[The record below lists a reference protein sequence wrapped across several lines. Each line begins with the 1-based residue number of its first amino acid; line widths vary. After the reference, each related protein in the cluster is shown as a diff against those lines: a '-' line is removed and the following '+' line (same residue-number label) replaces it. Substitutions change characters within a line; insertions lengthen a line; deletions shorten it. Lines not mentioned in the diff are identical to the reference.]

1 MRTLGRLVVGL
12 VLSAPAFFACGSK
25 GSPTFTGGGGSSSGG
40 SSDDSGG
47 SSSGFVGDDSG
58 FPVLTLDAD
67 MQAGSGSSKC
77 KGGLYQG
84 TFAGSY
90 SSSLT
95 LVGLP
100 LTVTGNVQL
109 QLHQE
114 GSGTQMCMLAG
125 EALKCS
131 DVFAL
136 QDGTITG
143 VANGD
148 DAGGGY
154 PYYCVMTGTLNCA
167 KGVLVGGWID
177 CTYCLGPL
185 NDGGMSC
192 ATGGTGGGKG
202 GGMLTGTGGQFGGP
216 LTASYDTN
224 TTSFVNGSWNGSE
237 ALVGMGVWYGPDG
250 GPDGAPVER
259 LPLGL
264 RLRPRHVHAGELRND
279 PLRRVGYV
287 GREVQVVFFGDA
299 PASRG
304 RHLRALSRPLLPAPR
319 APARRARS
327 QGHRGA
333 RGLDARA
340 AGRPAT
346 SASPTSRSRSTTPS
360 ARFATTGST
369 ATRPTRA
376 CPPRSSRSSTPPRRR
391 RARSASSSGR
401 WTATRPTTR
410 SRPRRRPLAR

>member
-1 MRTLGRLVVGL
+1 MRALGRLLVGFSL
-12 VLSAPAFFACGSK
+12 CVPAFMACGSK
-25 GSPTFTGGGGSSSGG
+25 GAPTFTPGSSSSGGGSDDSGSGSSSG
-40 SSDDSGG
+40 SVS
-47 SSSGFVGDDSG
+47 DDSG
-58 FPVLTLDAD
+58 FPVLNLSDAN
-67 MQAGSGSSKC
+67 MQGGSGSSKC

-84 TFAGSY
+84 SFAGSY

-114 GSGTQMCMLAG
+114 GSGMQMCMLAG

-154 PYYCVMTGTLNCA
+154 PYFCVMTGTLNCV

-202 GGMLTGTGGQFGGP
+202 GGGSTGTGGQFGGP
-216 LTASYDTN
+216 LTANYDTG
-224 TTSFVNGSWNGSE
+224 TLSFVNGTWNGSE
-237 ALVGMGVWYGPDG
+237 ALVQQGIWYGPDG
-250 GPDGAPVER
+250 GPDGAPVADF
-259 LPLGL
+259 LSDSGYGLGMCQL
-264 RLRPRHVHAGELRND
+264 
-279 PLRRVGYV
+279 
-287 GREVQVVFFGDA
+287 
-299 PASRG
+299 ASCG
-304 RHLRALSRPLLPAPR
+304 TTLYGGS
-319 APARRARS
+319 
-327 QGHRGA
+327 GTWGA
-333 RGLDARA
+333 KYK
-340 AGRPAT
+340 P
-346 SASPTSRSRSTTPS
+346 
-360 ARFATTGST
+360 
-369 ATRPTRA
+369 
-376 CPPRSSRSSTPPRRR
+376 
-391 RARSASSSGR
+391 
-401 WTATRPTTR
+401 
-410 SRPRRRPLAR
+410 

>member
-1 MRTLGRLVVGL
+1 MRALARLVIGSAL
-12 VLSAPAFFACGSK
+12 FAPAFAACGSK
-25 GSPTFTGGGGSSSGG
+25 GPATFNGPGGSSSGGGDDGGGSSSG
-40 SSDDSGG
+40 SVVDDG
-47 SSSGFVGDDSG
+47 G
-58 FPVLTLDAD
+58 FPFLNLSDAN

-114 GSGTQMCMLAG
+114 GSGTSTCMLAG
-125 EALKCS
+125 ESLKCS

-154 PYYCVMTGTLNCA
+154 PYFCVMTGTLNCA
-167 KGVLVGGWID
+167 KGVLVGGWIE

-192 ATGGTGGGKG
+192 STGGTGGGKG

-216 LTASYDTN
+216 LTANYNTN
-224 TTSFVNGSWNGSE
+224 TLSFVNGTWNGSE

-250 GPDGAPVER
+250 GPDGAPVSSF
-259 LPLGL
+259 LSDSGYGLGMCML
-264 RLRPRHVHAGELRND
+264 ANCGQTLYG
-279 PLRRVGYV
+279 GS
-287 GREVQVVFFGDA
+287 GTW
-299 PASRG
+299 
-304 RHLRALSRPLLPAPR
+304 
-319 APARRARS
+319 
-327 QGHRGA
+327 GA
-333 RGLDARA
+333 
-340 AGRPAT
+340 T
-346 SASPTSRSRSTTPS
+346 HK
-360 ARFATTGST
+360 
-369 ATRPTRA
+369 
-376 CPPRSSRSSTPPRRR
+376 
-391 RARSASSSGR
+391 
-401 WTATRPTTR
+401 
-410 SRPRRRPLAR
+410 